1 MEEKNTIYINKE
13 QLEELIKSKYN
24 IKKSESLFA
33 KEPYFHYILKSDKE
47 PAEFVI
53 VSEKFMIKDYENSR
67 QIIIDE
73 SDIEFII
80 KEYLSDTDYFF
91 ESFVFD
97 YDHRYTF
104 KTFKGLI
111 VFLIKK
117 EVKKLE
123 KTK

>member
-1 MEEKNTIYINKE
+1 MEEKNTIYISKE

-33 KEPYFHYILKSDKE
+33 KEPYFQYIIKSDKE

-53 VSEKFMIKDYENSR
+53 VLEKFMIKDYENSR
-67 QIIIDE
+67 QISINQL
-73 SDIEFII
+73 DIETII
-80 KEYLSDTDYFF
+80 KENLSDTDYSF

-97 YDHRYTF
+97 YDCRYTI

-111 VFLIKK
+111 VSVVRKQ
-117 EVKKLE
+117 VKKLE